1 MLVLSRKVSEQV
13 VVPQCQLTVTVL
25 DVAGG
30 RVRLGFS
37 APADVVVLRKEV
49 VQWRPGPEGREQG
62 EQVMSVRILIAEP
75 DGFVSASYRDCLC
88 QRGATVD
95 TATTGLECLEKL
107 REFAPDVL
115 VLEPDLLWG
124 GGDGVL
130 AVIHEQPELRPA
142 FVMLVSH
149 ASDRGLLHRVS
160 RFKVDDYQIK
170 PLTAMRLTNRIGK
183 LLSTQLGRVTL
194 EGVTA
199 KLAEHCWREPD
210 DAGYRVLLP
219 ATTAR

>member
-1 MLVLSRKVSEQV
+1 MLVLSRKVSEQL

-49 VQWRPGPEGREQG
+49 VPWRPGPERREMG
-62 EQVMSVRILIAEP
+62 EQAMSVRILIADP

-107 REFAPDVL
+107 REFAPEVL

-160 RFKVDDYQIK
+160 RFKVDDYQRK
-170 PLTAMRLTNRIGK
+170 PLTAARLADRIGK
-183 LLSTQLGRVTL
+183 LLRSQ
-194 EGVTA
+194 GVPLRA
-199 KLAEHCWREPD
+199 SSVVA
-210 DAGYRVLLP
+210 
-219 ATTAR
+219 